1 MRSALLLTS
10 LLLLAIL
17 PFADSVTADDLD
29 ENSGVTMDASF
40 DNSTEMTTL
49 TIRMPVTNDASL
61 LDDLKEGMFKIQRRE
76 AEFHYNNDILFDDDP
91 GPCGYS
97 YGNDS
102 GATYGC
108 WIPSNESIDTVA
120 ENLQFCTPQMSN
132 SECSGAVFEIS
143 YYPSSTYSEI
153 LYTLSV
159 QEGDSY
165 LTWSNGEGS
174 EPLEELIT
182 AISAVENL
190 SASYS
195 NGVTDLTWDY
205 PPNIGMNHSIMIYS
219 HSEPAIRANWNSMP
233 KTILSSSIPAGTTSY
248 QINFSDQSVE
258 REIYY
263 SVTLLYEMSEDT
275 RFIGSNTLSQ
285 PIIEDN
291 IAPIFIG
298 ELEATFSQETSNT
311 VVTWQSGLD
320 DADTSINI
328 YRHEYGLDKIDTN
341 QYLGTVDHTQ
351 TSFEIAIPIGEHR
364 RTSYAITLQ
373 DSQGNEILDLTEA
386 SPVSEPII
394 ESTIGVSTVSEL
406 AADRSVDGTVTLSWK
421 DYTNNPNAV
430 AKIWRSVMGPINA
443 LQNVE
448 ELSTLNVS
456 AQQYSHTPI
465 NPAEEA
471 WYAITIEAAWGS
483 QQQPWHDE
491 TLILGLNSLQSS
503 IQESEQ
509 ILELPENTINAYVST
524 LSGFRSNLTDGD
536 IITIGSLYEGDI
548 VFISTSKVVQ
558 NITCQGISGFGTSVS
573 ATSDWLLTFDANQSG
588 ERCIGVIIDSDEQIG
603 FTLTWN
609 FIESPICENGATR
622 PADDGCN
629 TCVCD
634 SGGWSCTEIACPL
647 DDDNQVSNDS
657 SEIKNKAD
665 SNEDSKTTA
674 ATVILT
680 VVILALII
688 YLLIMVRTPEYSE
701 EE

>member
-1 MRSALLLTS
+1 MRSALIFAT
-10 LLLLAIL
+10 LLLFAIV
-17 PFADSVTADDLD
+17 PFSNTAAEDHQD
-29 ENSGVTMDASF
+29 EGSYYTISASF

-49 TIRMPVTNDASL
+49 NITMPVTNNATKLDVIKDANFTIRGERYDGDGQFIGDVSI
-61 LDDLKEGMFKIQRRE
+61 G
-76 AEFHYNNDILFDDDP
+76 
-91 GPCGYS
+91 
-97 YGNDS
+97 
-102 GATYGC
+102 TY
-108 WIPSNESIDTVA
+108 
-120 ENLQFCTPQMSN
+120 QFCTQEFSN
-132 SECSGAVFEIS
+132 SECSGAHFEIE
-143 YYPSSTYSEI
+143 YYPMLSGQMSYRLLINHPTIQQGAPTIMALST
-153 LYTLSV
+153 
-159 QEGDSY
+159 
-165 LTWSNGEGS
+165 
-174 EPLEELIT
+174 LI
-182 AISAVENL
+182 SQNVSPVLAVENL

-491 TLILGLNSLQSS
+491 TLILGVNSLQSS